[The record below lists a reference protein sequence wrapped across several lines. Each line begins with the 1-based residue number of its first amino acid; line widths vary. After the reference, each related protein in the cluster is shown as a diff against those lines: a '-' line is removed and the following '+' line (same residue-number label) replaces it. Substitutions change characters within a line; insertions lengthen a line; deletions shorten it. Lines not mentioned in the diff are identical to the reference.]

1 MYLNPAYTGLTTE
14 HRFTANYR
22 NQWPGIKKTYTTT
35 MASYDY
41 NMSDVN
47 SGIGFYVLQDK
58 AGTAGLKTTQGA
70 LNYAYRFTVAKKAE
84 IRAGLNIGY
93 TLKSLDNSRLVFND
107 QLVTGA
113 AQSIDASSYQQAHY
127 MDLGAGVLYNSQ
139 NMWLGITGKHLNQ
152 PNVSLVGG
160 TEALPVNVSVNGGYR
175 YIIEAR
181 GSSKQIIRK
190 YFTASFNYQHEQRY
204 DQLDI
209 GAYYFHMPLNIG
221 VWYRGIPFKHYKP
234 GYTNNESIAI
244 LVGFEIPNKNLR
256 VGYSY
261 DLTIS
266 KLAINNTAGSHEL
279 SLVYEVAK
287 KRKRNRKVLVS
298 CPKF

>member
-1 MYLNPAYTGLTTE
+1 
-14 HRFTANYR
+14 
-22 NQWPGIKKTYTTT
+22 

-58 AGTAGLKTTQGA
+58 AGTSALKTTQGA
-70 LNYAYRFTVAKKAE
+70 LNYAYRFTVAKKTE
-84 IRAGLNIGY
+84 IRAGINIGY
-93 TLKSLDNSRLVFND
+93 TMKSLDYSRLVFND
-107 QLVTGA
+107 QLVTGS
-113 AQSIDASSYQQAHY
+113 AQSLDASSYQQAHY

-139 NMWLGITGKHLNQ
+139 NMWLGVTGKHLNQ

-160 TEALPVNVSVNGGYR
+160 NEALPVNIGVNGGYR

-181 GSSKQIIRK
+181 GSSKQLIRK

-221 VWYRGIPFKHYKP
+221 LWYRGIPLKHYKP
-234 GYTNNESIAI
+234 GYPNNESIAI
-244 LVGFEIPNKNLR
+244 LVGFEIPDKNLR
-256 VGYSY
+256 IGYSY
-261 DLTIS
+261 DLTVS
-266 KLAINNTAGSHEL
+266 KLSISNTAGSHEI
-279 SLVYEVAK
+279 SLVYEIAK